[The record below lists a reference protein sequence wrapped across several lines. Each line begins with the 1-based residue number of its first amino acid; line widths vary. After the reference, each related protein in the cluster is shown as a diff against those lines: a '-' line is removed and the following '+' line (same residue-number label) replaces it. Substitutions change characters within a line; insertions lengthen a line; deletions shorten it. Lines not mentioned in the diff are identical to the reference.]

1 MEGKIK
7 LKNENLKST
16 FIKFKNL
23 KEEIIKR
30 SNNIFEENINDKELK
45 KNAINVKE
53 KIRKKLE
60 DKNLIN
66 MIEYFEE
73 KLNEI
78 NNNRE
83 DLDESINTL
92 DKETNQY
99 LTQIKIQKIQKNS
112 EFLKDRR
119 EKLEDIQ
126 IVTAQIKDMTNVMKD
141 KIEKDEE
148 ANKLKTM
155 FKMFMKMLKVV

>member
-1 MEGKIK
+1 MEGKLK

-16 FIKFKNL
+16 FTKFKNL

-53 KIRKKLE
+53 KIRKKIE

-66 MIEYFEE
+66 IIEYFEE

-83 DLDESINTL
+83 DLDESMNTL

-112 EFLKDRR
+112 EFL
-119 EKLEDIQ
+119 
-126 IVTAQIKDMTNVMKD
+126 
-141 KIEKDEE
+141 
-148 ANKLKTM
+148 
-155 FKMFMKMLKVV
+155 